1 MIKNYFKIFI
11 RTSWR
16 NLGFTAINVTGL
28 SVGLA
33 SCLVIALFVLD
44 EFSYDNYH
52 SSGDRIFRV
61 IGERISPDGT
71 SGNAYVPNPFAN
83 SLSESYAEIKHT
95 LELTPAVKRF
105 FEVDDKKFYEDNGYF
120 ASPKFPLFFNVS
132 FLLGNP
138 DEVLTNPY
146 SIVITEKLASK
157 YFGADWR
164 NKDLLSQSIKVNNNR
179 EYAIDGVIDQLPLNF
194 HLQFDFLISS
204 STLDLFLSDHDQQN
218 WLGPRR
224 HCYLLVN
231 DASQKGLIENTISKY
246 IDAHVD
252 EKTQEYGFE
261 YNFKL
266 QPLKDIHLY
275 SAALT
280 RDSAKR
286 GNIVYVT
293 SLIFVALLILLLA
306 CANFVNISTARATKR
321 SKEVGL
327 RKVVGAKRGQIILQ
341 FLSEAVLFSVVSLLL
356 GALLVE
362 VTLPYFNP
370 LFQKQLNLDIFG
382 NRQLLLSLLS
392 ILLLT
397 GVLAGSFS
405 AFYLSSFRPV
415 KILKKQT
422 VGLGFGRIRK
432 VLVIFQF
439 TTTAI
444 LIMGTLVMLSQ
455 IRYIQN
461 KDMGFDKEQV
471 VVFSIRGKEM
481 RTNLESFKS
490 QAIAHSG
497 IEAISATSGLPG
509 FYVQADEILFPQT
522 QTLLPSKI
530 MLADA
535 DIISTLGME
544 IVAGRD
550 FSKDR
555 VNDANSAFIINEA
568 AARAMGWSN
577 EEAVG
582 KEAQWDVWV
591 EGDTLKKG
599 EVIGVV
605 KNFHY
610 LSMEEKIGPMV
621 IHNYSPEYSVVAARL
636 AGSDY
641 SSALNFLKEHYENY
655 SANFPFEYHFLDDDF
670 AAQYKSE
677 ADFGVLIQVF
687 TGLAVIIACLGLV
700 GLTAFSTE
708 QRRKEISIRKVYGA
722 SVAQV
727 LALINNQFMKLVGL
741 SILIALPIGYYLSML
756 WLEDYAYRIDTVLPQ
771 LFSAGILS
779 LALALIAVSYLVI
792 KSALTNPA
800 EVLRSE

>member
-11 RTSWR
+11 RTSGR
-16 NLGFTAINVTGL
+16 NFGFTAINLLGL
-28 SVGLA
+28 SVGLG
-33 SCLVIALFVLD
+33 SCLIIALFVID
-44 EFSYDNYH
+44 ELSFDNYH
-52 SSGDRIFRV
+52 PAKDRIFRV
-61 IGERISPDGT
+61 IGERVSSDGI
-71 SGNAYVPNPFAN
+71 SGNAYVPNPFAS
-83 SLSESYAEIKHT
+83 SLEENYAEIEQA

-105 FEVDDKKFYEDNGYF
+105 FEVDDKKFYEDDGYF
-120 ASPKFPLFFNVS
+120 SDPPFPHFFDVV

-138 DEVLTNPY
+138 DEILTKPY
-146 SIVITEKLASK
+146 SMVITEKLASK

-164 NKDLLSQSIKVNNNR
+164 NKDLLSESIRINNNR
-179 EYAIDGVIDQLPLNF
+179 EYAIDGVIKNLPSNF

-204 STLDLFLSDHDQQN
+204 STLDTFLSDYDRQN
-218 WLGPRR
+218 WLSPRR
-224 HCYLLVN
+224 HCYLRVN
-231 DASQKGLIENTISKY
+231 NVSQKTMIENKIGKY
-246 IDAHVD
+246 VDTYVD
-252 EKTQEYGFE
+252 EKTREYGFE
-261 YNFKL
+261 YHFKL

-275 SAALT
+275 SASLT
-280 RDSAKR
+280 RDSAQR

-293 SLIFVALLILLLA
+293 SLIFVALIILLLA

-341 FLSEAVLFSVVSLLL
+341 FLSEAILFSILSLVL

-362 VTLPYFNP
+362 TTLPFFNP
-370 LFQKQLNLDIFG
+370 LFQKELSLDIFG
-382 NRQLLLSLLS
+382 DLQLLLSLCG
-392 ILLLT
+392 ILLFT

-422 VGLGFGRIRK
+422 AALGFGRIRK
-432 VLVIFQF
+432 VLVVFQF
-439 TTTAI
+439 TTTAV

-471 VVFSIRGKEM
+471 VVFSIRGKAM
-481 RTNLESFKS
+481 STNLESFKS
-490 QAIAHSG
+490 RATAHSG

-509 FYVQADEILFPQT
+509 FYVQGDEILFPQT

-530 MLADA
+530 LMGDA
-535 DIISTLGME
+535 DIIGTLG
-544 IVAGRD
+544 IKILAGRG
-550 FSKDR
+550 FSNDR
-555 VNDANSAFIINEA
+555 INDENSAFIINEA

-577 EEAVG
+577 EAAIG
-582 KEAQWDVWV
+582 KEVNWDIWV
-591 EGDTLKKG
+591 AGDTLKKG

-605 KNFHY
+605 RDFHY

-621 IHNYSPEYSVVAARL
+621 IHNYSPEYSFFAARL
-636 AGSDY
+636 SGVDF
-641 SSALNFLKEHYENY
+641 SSALSFLEQHYEEY

-670 AAQYKSE
+670 AAKYKSE
-677 ADFGVLIQVF
+677 SDFAILIQVF

-722 SVAQV
+722 SIAEV
-727 LALINNQFMKLVGL
+727 LALVNNQFMKLVGL
-741 SILIALPIGYYLSML
+741 SILIALPFGYYITGL
-756 WLEDYAYRIDTVLPQ
+756 WLDNYAYRIDNIYAQ
-771 LFSAGILS
+771 LFWAGTVSLL
-779 LALALIAVSYLVI
+779 LALLSVSYLVV
-792 KSALTNPA
+792 KAALANPA
-800 EVLRSE
+800 EVLRNE